1 LEDQEQV
8 DVNELAESNISYQEL
23 QQNCEQAMDNEKDIL
38 TLFDDNRLMFFS
50 IFQGQELQKS
60 MNI

>member
-8 DVNELAESNISYQEL
+8 DVNELAESNITYQEL

-38 TLFDDNRLMFFS
+38 TLFDDNRLMFFQFFRVKNS
-50 IFQGQELQKS
+50 KKV
-60 MNI
+60 